1 MRRWSMLAVALTATL
16 CVNVFIKGTPLLIPT
31 LYTQHGLDLGRAGL
45 LSAMPTFGMVAT
57 LLAWGYVVDLFGERI
72 VLAVGSAL
80 TAAAAFA
87 AASVDSLVAV
97 GAFLLLGGMAAA
109 SSNAASGRLVVG
121 WFPPDERGLA
131 MGIRQTAQ
139 PLAVAVGA
147 LVIPRLAQSHGVSVA
162 LIFPAAL
169 CAFAA
174 VVCAVG
180 AIDPPRPER
189 AEAPAEQLANPY
201 RGSAVLWRIHVVSV
215 LLMVPQAL
223 VWTFALVWLMVDHGW
238 SAASA
243 GAMVTVASA
252 VGAGGRIAA
261 GWWSDR
267 VGARMR
273 PTRTVALA
281 AAVTMG
287 VLAVADWLDY
297 SEISIAAMM
306 AVASMITVADNS
318 LAFTAI
324 AEIAGP
330 FWSGRALGTQNTSQL
345 LVAGLAQPLFGGLI
359 GVVGYPV
366 VFAVCAVFP
375 LAAVPLVPVE
385 SRERK

>member
-1 MRRWSMLAVALTATL
+1 
-16 CVNVFIKGTPLLIPT
+16 
-31 LYTQHGLDLGRAGL
+31 
-45 LSAMPTFGMVAT
+45 
-57 LLAWGYVVDLFGERI
+57 
-72 VLAVGSAL
+72 
-80 TAAAAFA
+80 
-87 AASVDSLVAV
+87 
-97 GAFLLLGGMAAA
+97 
-109 SSNAASGRLVVG
+109 
-121 WFPPDERGLA
+121 

-359 GVVGYPV
+359 SVVGYPV